1 MKIAILGYGTVG
13 SGLID
18 LIENNTSKRDIEV
31 VGILKIKKNT
41 SIRSIL
47 IR

>member
-18 LIENNTSKRDIEV
+18 LIENNASKRDIEV
-31 VGILKIKKNT
+31 VGILVKNKEKT
-41 SIRSIL
+41 QV
-47 IR
+47 